1 MGGRGSW
8 SATRRKQTHNTSPG
22 NSGQRK
28 AHPMDVSR
36 FQGMSLQQIEDRI
49 RTLSHEE
56 MFVVA
61 ADGTVLSAFRGNG
74 NSVAFP
80 RSELMRQGATVT
92 HGHPSSGEGY
102 GGTFSTQDVLNMAAS
117 NWAEHRAVASGSGEH
132 NYIIRRTSK
141 TTAKNSR
148 DLYNRIRKDQ
158 SSLERQMRSAA
169 SSAGK
174 GLSSTSRRQIYT
186 GVLDRYYSQV
196 LPQYNF
202 EYISRN
208 RGYDYGR

>member
-1 MGGRGSW
+1 
-8 SATRRKQTHNTSPG
+8 
-22 NSGQRK
+22 
-28 AHPMDVSR
+28 
-36 FQGMSLQQIEDRI
+36 
-49 RTLSHEE
+49 
-56 MFVVA
+56 
-61 ADGTVLSAFRGNG
+61 
-74 NSVAFP
+74 
-80 RSELMRQGATVT
+80 
-92 HGHPSSGEGY
+92 
-102 GGTFSTQDVLNMAAS
+102 MAAS